1 VPISAATLPGL
12 PKPAE
17 RLYASLPP
25 IPWRGALARAG
36 LRPVWLRPSYTAV
49 ADMKVFARRLKAR
62 GLPFNVIFHS
72 SEILPGGSPYT
83 PDDASVRRFLDALRA
98 LLDHV
103 TSALGARG
111 RTYGELAAGTPA
123 P

>member
-1 VPISAATLPGL
+1 
-12 PKPAE
+12 
-17 RLYASLPP
+17 
-25 IPWRGALARAG
+25 
-36 LRPVWLRPSYTAV
+36 
-49 ADMKVFARRLKAR
+49 
-62 GLPFNVIFHS
+62 
-72 SEILPGGSPYT
+72 
-83 PDDASVRRFLDALRA
+83 VRRFLDALRA